1 MLRHKKNNCNKTCI
15 VCHHGISITHE
26 TQFSLCDD
34 PKENRCFWEASKLA
48 KDKPIL
54 AKPCT
59 KLQFKVPKELES
71 TYSFDSTKAA
81 FEFMFSKPAHVTGK
95 EEYLIYD
102 LVSMVSAIGGTMGV
116 CIGLTYGFLT
126 RIFAGFEK
134 IKVFIQKLRQNNLR
148 RMPFF
153 DKR

>member
-1 MLRHKKNNCNKTCI
+1 MLSWYKYYTWICNPDL
-15 VCHHGISITHE
+15 E

-34 PKENRCFWEASKLA
+34 PKENRCYWEANKLA

-81 FEFMFSKPAHVTGK
+81 FEFMFSQPAHVTVK